1 MRIGD
6 RRLLLMAFLVLGVAC
21 GRRKGPALP
30 PATGDAAPPLPAL
43 PTIAKSSS
51 EGTAVSPT
59 EGRTTGTT
67 YPRAESQIGPNAG
80 GVIERIFV
88 KEGDRVKRGMVL
100 FRQDSRDAVLRVS
113 QAKASLAAA
122 QVNLR
127 ASETEYQRTKLMFD
141 EKAVNQMQW
150 DQMQSRLDG
159 ARVGVQQA
167 QVALDMA
174 QKALADTTVRS
185 PLDGLVTAKLKN
197 EGEMATMMPPTVVLV
212 VQDQSVLELRFRL
225 PERSL
230 GELKPGD
237 VVTARFDTAGAARQA
252 RVMRIQPSVDPRSRT
267 VEAVAAIPNA
277 DGVLKS
283 GLLASVFLVDVDG
296 GAAPAGGHTQ

>member
-6 RRLLLMAFLVLGVAC
+6 RRLFVMTFLVLGVAC
-21 GRRKGPALP
+21 GRRKAPALP

-43 PTIAKSSS
+43 PSIGKSN

-80 GVIERIFV
+80 GVIDRIFV
-88 KEGDRVKRGMVL
+88 KEGDKVRRGMVL

-113 QAKASLAAA
+113 QANASLAAA

-127 ASETEYQRTKLMFD
+127 ATETEHQRTKLMFD

-150 DQMQSRLDG
+150 DQMQARLDG
-159 ARVGVQQA
+159 AKVGVQQA
-167 QVALDMA
+167 QVALEMA

-225 PERSL
+225 PERDM

-237 VVTARFDTAGAARQA
+237 VVTARFDAAGAARQA
-252 RVMRIQPSVDPRSRT
+252 KVVRIQPSVDPRSRT
-267 VEAVAAIPNA
+267 VEAVAAIPNP
-277 DGVLKS
+277 DGALKS
-283 GLLASVFLVDVDG
+283 GLLASVYLTDVDG
-296 GAAPAGGHTQ
+296 GAAPAGHTQ